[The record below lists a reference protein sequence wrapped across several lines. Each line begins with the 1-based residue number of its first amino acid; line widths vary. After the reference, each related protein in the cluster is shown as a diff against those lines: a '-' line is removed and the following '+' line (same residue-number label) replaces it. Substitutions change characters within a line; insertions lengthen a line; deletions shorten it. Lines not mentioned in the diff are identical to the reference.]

1 MSKDKADGQ
10 ESEQS
15 MEDILA
21 SIRKI
26 ISDDDEPEGSSGSSS
41 GCDEDDEDASGAYS
55 AGDDGDADDAGDD
68 DDILELS
75 DPLPDE
81 EPEAVAASAS
91 SAAAPAMEDDD
102 SDASDLLVME
112 DADEEAASS
121 AASAEPETEAETNVG
136 VADAEAD
143 DDDEFGL
150 VFEDAPEEPEPE
162 PEVEVNEEPVLAEQP
177 MDQAQ
182 SGLLS
187 AEAAALSAGA
197 LASLRSGDAIT
208 GAMGIGRGDTVE
220 GLVAELLKPM
230 LKQWLDI
237 HLPSMVENLVREEIQ
252 RIQRQDK
259 D

>member
-26 ISDDDEPEGSSGSSS
+26 ISDEDEPEDGSSS
-41 GCDEDDEDASGAYS
+41 SSYADDEDASNAES
-55 AGDDGDADDAGDD
+55 DSDVDDAD

-75 DPLPDE
+75 DPLPDD
-81 EPEAVAASAS
+81 EPEPV
-91 SAAAPAMEDDD
+91 
-102 SDASDLLVME
+102 
-112 DADEEAASS
+112 AASS
-121 AASAEPETEAETNVG
+121 ASAVADEPDQNGDEADAGDLLVVEDMEEAEEAVSEASS
-136 VADAEAD
+136 VAAEAEADD

-150 VFEDAPEEPEPE
+150 VFEDAPEESEEEIEEDMEEPE
-162 PEVEVNEEPVLAEQP
+162 LVVAPHASGDAN
-177 MDQAQ
+177 Q

-187 AEAAALSAGA
+187 PEAAALSAGA
-197 LASLRSGDAIT
+197 LASLRSGDSIT
-208 GAMGIGRGDTVE
+208 GAMGVGANGNTVE
-220 GLVAELLKPM
+220 ALVADLLKPM

>member
-26 ISDDDEPEGSSGSSS
+26 ISDEDEPEDGSSS
-41 GCDEDDEDASGAYS
+41 SSYADDEDVSDAESDS
-55 AGDDGDADDAGDD
+55 DVDDADDDD
-68 DDILELS
+68 DVLELS
-75 DPLPDE
+75 DPLPDD
-81 EPEAVAASAS
+81 EPEPATANSASAVADE
-91 SAAAPAMEDDD
+91 PDQNDDEA
-102 SDASDLLVME
+102 DAGDLLVVE
-112 DADEEAASS
+112 DMEEAEEAVSEASS
-121 AASAEPETEAETNVG
+121 VAAE
-136 VADAEAD
+136 AEAD
-143 DDDEFGL
+143 DNDDDDDFGL
-150 VFEDAPEEPEPE
+150 VFEDAPEEAEEEVEDVMDEPE
-162 PEVEVNEEPVLAEQP
+162 LAVAP
-177 MDQAQ
+177 QASADALQ

-187 AEAAALSAGA
+187 PEAAALSAGA
-197 LASLRSGDAIT
+197 LASLRSGDSIT
-208 GAMGIGRGDTVE
+208 GAMGVGANGNTVE
-220 GLVAELLKPM
+220 ALVADLLKPM